1 MMTSVSSKSM
11 ANNTGS
17 RILHIFISKLPS
29 KSNRAYCFTWLYSIA
44 WYTRSWDPQW
54 CRMWHRSKAWYT
66 GSFRITTM
74 SSFWSKIMGNNTAS
88 RILHRC
94 TSKFPSESN
103 MMIVR
108 GRLCVGRTSNYPV
121 RVIYE
126 WNCQKVGTCA
136 TFKKPCCCILLHWVC
151 SQLAFICCKG
161 ITADCSFETIG
172 IVCFAIQCFLVLF
185 I

>member
-1 MMTSVSSKSM
+1 MNEWTNEWRIIDHHPSQSNFDQ
-11 ANNTGS
+11 NNMP
-17 RILHIFISKLPS
+17 ILQNCPLNQIVCLMS
-29 KSNRAYCFTWLYSIA
+29 
-44 WYTRSWDPQW
+44 
-54 CRMWHRSKAWYT
+54 HRSKAWYT
-66 GSFRITTM
+66 GSFGITAM

-108 GRLCVGRTSNYPV
+108 GRLCVGRTSNYSV
-121 RVIYE
+121 RVICE
-126 WNCQKVGTCA
+126 WKCQKVGTRA